1 MNRYIWTLVLAQALL
16 GFAASESEDKR
27 LAGLFVKDGNENGQ
41 LRFLAAGLNGG
52 NGNGNGL
59 GGLNGNSGGLN
70 SALNQYITNKQDM
83 LEQLRPVTTGTG
95 SAINSVT
102 GTAAAG
108 GASNGV
114 IYVNLNGQTGTG
126 AGTGTGTF
134 TGTGT
139 GTATGTG
146 TGLTNQQLALNQVIY
161 GTSPVNNLLP
171 QIMGQAISQRRRP
184 AAGGNNRRRVQQRRR
199 RVNKNGR
206 RRKGNKSGKKRP
218 QVTIVRPNRG

>member
-114 IYVNLNGQTGTG
+114 IY
-126 AGTGTGTF
+126 
-134 TGTGT
+134 
-139 GTATGTG
+139 
-146 TGLTNQQLALNQVIY
+146 LALNQVIY